1 MKITMKTISDNNMDI
16 PRTKKEW
23 EEYYKLKK
31 RAEKLFKEKGICVDY
46 S

>member
-1 MKITMKTISDNNMDI
+1 MKTISDNIMDI

-31 RAEKLFKEKGICVDY
+31 RAEKLFKEKGIRVDY

>member
-1 MKITMKTISDNNMDI
+1 MKTISNNNMVI
-16 PRTKKEW
+16 PKTKKEW

-31 RAEKLFKEKGICVDY
+31 RAEKLFKEKGIIVNY

>member
-1 MKITMKTISDNNMDI
+1 MTMKIISDNNMDI

-23 EEYYKLKK
+23 EEYYKQVKM
-31 RAEKLFKEKGICVDY
+31 AEKLRKEKNIIEDY

>member
-1 MKITMKTISDNNMDI
+1 METISDNSMDI
-16 PRTKKEW
+16 PQTEKEW

-31 RAEKLFKEKGICVDY
+31 RVEKLFKEKGIIVDY

>member
-1 MKITMKTISDNNMDI
+1 MKTISNNNMVI

-23 EEYYKLKK
+23 EEYYNLKK
-31 RAEKLFKEKGICVDY
+31 RTEKLFKEKGIIDNY